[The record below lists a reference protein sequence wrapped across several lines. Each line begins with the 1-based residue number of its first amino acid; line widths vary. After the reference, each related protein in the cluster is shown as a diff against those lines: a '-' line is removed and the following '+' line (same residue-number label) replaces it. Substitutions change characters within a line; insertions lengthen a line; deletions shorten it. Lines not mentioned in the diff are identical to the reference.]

1 MLRRSLR
8 RLRFTLFTVGA
19 IVVIALALTVGLG
32 QLAMPWLTRNPER
45 VEAWLSERLHQP
57 VHVGH
62 LNAVWAAGGPVMT
75 LDDVRIGDA
84 DKQPL
89 QLSRAELALDFYAP
103 LRGDRAWSEFRL
115 VGVDVQLVHDEDG
128 WHMRGFD
135 LDKATGA
142 SATARSAAGGEE
154 MSMGPLGALVFKDLK
169 LSIEDA
175 QEDIHL
181 ALAASEL
188 RVVNRGDIT
197 HIAGKVRNLAS
208 DQTPIDLIAD
218 VDVNRRAGTF
228 YAGGKDV
235 DLAGFAGHRAF
246 AGLQLLTGRGN
257 AQVWANVDAAHVDDL
272 RLRIDLA
279 DVSMASADTISVSP
293 ALAVAPRAH
302 FDRLAFSAR
311 WVREAD
317 GWSADV
323 ADLVMTHGETNATPA
338 RLGIERRG
346 KDSETRYRAA
356 LADLPIEPIGSIAM
370 LTTQAPSGLRRW
382 LYFAHPRGQ
391 FSSADLDWRG
401 AQDFDVNAVLRDAE
415 LADAQAVPGVEHI
428 DVELHGD
435 AQALLLQMPVQ
446 ALRVDYPHVFRK
458 PFLFS
463 QFGGD
468 IVAFRDDAAWRID
481 TDRIVFEGEG
491 YGGELRGGVEI
502 QDDHTRPL
510 LDLAAVVTHADV
522 VAAKLFWPTITMPP
536 AAIAWLDRG
545 LVSGTL
551 DGGRVVVYGDLDSW
565 PFHDESGRFEARG
578 HITDTVLD
586 YDPQWPR
593 AEKLD
598 AIATFIGDSM
608 QVEVD
613 SAEVDAVRVTS
624 GSGSIANL
632 GEPVLELS
640 AKGGGSGANLLSF
653 LRVTPI
659 GKEHQEALKDLAIGG
674 KGEFD
679 LTLNL
684 PIREPAALVLDGKAE
699 LTSANLDHAAYNL
712 HFVDANGAV
721 RFNQRGFA
729 AGPLAVGFRQRSA
742 TLALAAGGYVQ
753 DPKHALEGSLKGKFP
768 VTTVFAD
775 LPDLAPA
782 LSRFPGEA
790 EWTSAL
796 AIDSM
801 AGTAAGGKHLTLASD
816 LRGIAIDLPA
826 PLTKSADAAQ
836 PFQLALQLP
845 FLGEPFTA
853 QLGDIVFVKGRLP
866 DPAKPFA
873 ARVQFGAQ
881 PANDLPA
888 RGVTIAGRVPVF
900 DAGGWLGLAQHK
912 GEGGNDSGGG
922 SGILNAIDLLAD
934 EFTIADRDFGTT
946 RLTMQDVG
954 GVTELKLDGP
964 SVLGTLS
971 VPGQSLARQGVTAR
985 LARFHWPDSP
995 PDAPESDALSDA
1007 VPAALPPLHLSVDDF
1022 MLGKANF
1029 GSAQFESYPSG
1040 QGMRV
1045 DKLESNSPNVN
1056 MSASGDWTG
1065 SARDNHSHLVIALT
1079 AQNLGHM
1086 MDALGFSGVIDGGQT
1101 TATIDA
1107 TWPGAPSAFAL
1118 SKVETG
1124 SMTVKVAEGRI
1135 PEVHPGAGRIFGLL
1149 SLSEIPR
1156 RLSLDF
1162 SDFFQSGLSFNS
1174 ITGTFRLDDGNAF
1187 TDDLLIKS
1195 PAADILIT
1203 GRTGLRSKD
1212 YDQEMVVTPHTGAT
1226 LPIVG
1231 AIAGGPVGAAAGLVL
1246 QGVLGKPMGRA
1257 MGSRYKVSGSW
1268 DKPEITLIAKDN
1280 SRSRRVDDK
1289 PAQAQDKPAQGELR

>member
-1 MLRRSLR
+1 MLRRNLR

-19 IVVIALALTVGLG
+19 VVVIALALTVGLG

-75 LDDVRIGDA
+75 LDDVRIGNP

-89 QLSRAELALDFYAP
+89 QLPRAELALDFYAP

-128 WHMRGFD
+128 WHLRGFD
-135 LDKATGA
+135 LGKAAGA
-142 SATARSAAGGEE
+142 APARSTAGEE

-175 QEDIHL
+175 REDIHL

-188 RVVNRGDIT
+188 RVVNRGEIT

-235 DLAGFAGHRAF
+235 DLAGFAGRRAF
-246 AGLQLLTGRGN
+246 GGLQLLTGRGN

-279 DVSMASADTISVSP
+279 DVSLASTDTISVNP

-302 FDRLAFSAR
+302 FDRLAFVAR
-311 WVREAD
+311 WLREAD

-323 ADLVMTHGETNATPA
+323 ADLVMTHGEANTQPA
-338 RLGIERRG
+338 RIGIDRSG
-346 KDSETRYRAA
+346 KDSDTRYRAA
-356 LADLPIEPIGSIAM
+356 LADLPVEPVGSIAM
-370 LTTQAPSGLRRW
+370 LTPHAPPGLRRW
-382 LYFAHPRGQ
+382 IYLAHPHGQ
-391 FSSADLDWRG
+391 LANADLDWRG
-401 AQDFDVNAVLRDAE
+401 AQDFNVNAVLRDAG

-435 AQALLLQMPVQ
+435 AQALLLQVPVQ

-536 AAIAWLDRG
+536 AAVAWLDRG
-545 LVSGTL
+545 LVSGKV

-578 HITDTVLD
+578 HVTDTVLD

-613 SAEVDAVRVTS
+613 SAEAGAVRVTS
-624 GSGSIANL
+624 ASGSIANL
-632 GEPVLELS
+632 GEPVLELA
-640 AKGGGSGANLLSF
+640 AKGGGSGANLLAF
-653 LRVTPI
+653 LRASPI
-659 GKEHQEALKDLAIGG
+659 GKQHQDALKDLAIGG
-674 KGEFD
+674 KGELD
-679 LTLNL
+679 MTLNL
-684 PIREPAALVLDGKAE
+684 PIKEPPKLVLDGKVE
-699 LTSANLDHAAYNL
+699 LAGANLDHAAYNL
-712 HFVDANGAV
+712 HFVDANGMV

-742 TLALAAGGYVQ
+742 TLAIASGGYVQ
-753 DPKHALEGSLKGKFP
+753 DSRHALEGSLKGKFP

-775 LPDLAPA
+775 LPDLASA

-796 AIDSM
+796 TIDST
-801 AGTAAGGKHLTLASD
+801 AGAETGGKRLTLASD

-826 PLTKSADAAQ
+826 PLTKSTDAAQ

-845 FLGEPFTA
+845 LLGEPFTA
-853 QLGDIVFVKGRLP
+853 SLGDFVFVKGRLP
-866 DPAKPFA
+866 APGKPFA

-881 PANDLPA
+881 PGSDLPA

-912 GEGGNDSGGG
+912 GDGGGDSG
-922 SGILNAIDLLAD
+922 SGILNAIDLHAD
-934 EFTIADRDFGTT
+934 EFTIADRDFGAT
-946 RLTMQDVG
+946 RLTVQDAG

-964 SVLGTLS
+964 SLLGTLS
-971 VPGQSLARQGVTAR
+971 VPGQALARQGVTAR
-985 LARFHWPDSP
+985 FERFHWPDSP

-1007 VPAALPPLHLSVDDF
+1007 DPAALPPLHLAVDDF

-1065 SARDNHSHLVIALT
+1065 TPKDNHSHLVIALT

-1107 TWPGAPSAFAL
+1107 VWPGPPSTFAL
-1118 SKVETG
+1118 SKFEKGTIAL
-1124 SMTVKVAEGRI
+1124 KVAEGRI

-1174 ITGTFRLDDGNAF
+1174 ITGTFRVEDGNAY

-1203 GRTGLRSKD
+1203 GRTGLRTKD
-1212 YDQEMVVTPHTGAT
+1212 YDQEMLVTPHTSAT

-1268 DKPEITLIAKDN
+1268 DKPEITLIARDN
-1280 SRSRRVDDK
+1280 SRSRRADDK
-1289 PAQAQDKPAQGELR
+1289 PAEGELR